1 MFELL
6 AAIFTLLICFR
17 LAGVTFT
24 PRSLA
29 TMVVTPQ
36 GMRTATPLLVVLR
49 PGFLPLGLGLAVFA
63 FASVHNMVVSIPAA
77 HVGAVYNPL
86 AGGVQPGELPEG
98 LHFVAPWAV
107 VRTFRV
113 QTQEYTM
120 SGARNEG
127 AVIGDDSIHCQTNE
141 GLGLN
146 LDVTVMYHIDPK
158 DAHDMWQ
165 RIGTDYQQILV
176 RPYARNVIRMVVARY
191 SVIDVFSTK
200 RATIEQEMAERMR
213 QAFAEKGL
221 VLESVLLRSV
231 EYANKE
237 FAQAI
242 TDKQVAQQQI
252 NTEVQNL
259 QRARLEKET
268 HIAEARGEAEAIAQR
283 AALLRANPEVVQYEM
298 AQKIA
303 PNVRSL
309 YLPSTYLPLPAPQ
322 PGNGASR

>member
-1 MFELL
+1 MFDLL
-6 AAIFTLLICFR
+6 AAVTILVLCYW
-17 LAGVTFT
+17 LAGVSFV
-24 PRSLA
+24 PGGL
-29 TMVVTPQ
+29 Q
-36 GMRTATPLLVVLR
+36 GAVLKQGGAARPTGPLLAVRR
-49 PGFLPLGLGLAVFA
+49 PGFLPLGLGLAIFA
-63 FASVHNMVVSIPAA
+63 FHAMHNMVVSVPAA
-77 HVGAVYNPL
+77 HVGVLYDPL
-86 AGGVQPGELPEG
+86 AGGVQRFELPEG
-98 LHFVAPWAV
+98 LHFVAPWAT
-107 VRTFRV
+107 VRMFRV

-120 SGARNEG
+120 SGIHNEG
-127 AVIGDDSIHCQTNE
+127 AVMGDDSIHCQTNE

-158 DAHDMWQ
+158 DAHEMWQ
-165 RIGTDYQQILV
+165 RIGEDYERVLV
-176 RPYARNVIRMVVARY
+176 RPYARNVIRMVVAKY

-200 RATIEQEMAERMR
+200 RATIEHEMADRMKA
-213 QAFAEKGL
+213 AFGEKGL

-231 EYANKE
+231 ENANKE

-259 QRARLEKET
+259 ERARLEKQT

-309 YLPSTYLPLPAPQ
+309 YLPSTYLPLPAAAAK
-322 PGNGASR
+322 GR